1 MPRRYYRRARYSRP
15 KKKYSWEHANFSNTN
30 GAVAAN
36 NSWTGKAVLVSEA
49 GIGGMRKAK
58 NFTLSINVEWD
69 QIMFFALVYVP
80 EGTRPSELNIGGVE
94 NNDDPNFPYL
104 TTASIY
110 EPNQNVIL
118 TGIVPANQSNRITY
132 STRMARNLNSGDS
145 IFLVFRTLNQAAALP
160 ENSLRISAT
169 LDYCITY

>member
-80 EGTRPSELNIGGVE
+80 EGTHPLCQPVERSGVCDACRFETARRARQSE
-94 NNDDPNFPYL
+94 
-104 TTASIY
+104 
-110 EPNQNVIL
+110 
-118 TGIVPANQSNRITY
+118 SNR
-132 STRMARNLNSGDS
+132 
-145 IFLVFRTLNQAAALP
+145 
-160 ENSLRISAT
+160 RIPMRAHE
-169 LDYCITY
+169 LEEHGGHGYL